1 VGTTLNNLNRPT
13 RAVVSLAINHS
24 HSPRWSTCRFQ
35 SSFPGAGVLTA
46 ALACSQQQ
54 PQEKGSDGTCMACL
68 AGACLCCCC
77 EGELRCSFP
86 FSSCALTTFVTLFGR
101 ALLLTGASVLG
112 CWVVAPDIND
122 SVNAPMIHDLFFTNA
137 RMPWD
142 MRSHLFTE
150 ANPDCLP
157 EQKDRSRS
165 RNRAAGCGY
174 RLGGDQV

>member
-1 VGTTLNNLNRPT
+1 VGTTPNHLNRPT

-35 SSFPGAGVLTA
+35 SSFPGARVLTA

-86 FSSCALTTFVTLFGR
+86 FSSCALMTFVTEL
-101 ALLLTGASVLG
+101 
-112 CWVVAPDIND
+112 C
-122 SVNAPMIHDLFFTNA
+122 
-137 RMPWD
+137 
-142 MRSHLFTE
+142 
-150 ANPDCLP
+150 C
-157 EQKDRSRS
+157 
-165 RNRAAGCGY
+165 
-174 RLGGDQV
+174 